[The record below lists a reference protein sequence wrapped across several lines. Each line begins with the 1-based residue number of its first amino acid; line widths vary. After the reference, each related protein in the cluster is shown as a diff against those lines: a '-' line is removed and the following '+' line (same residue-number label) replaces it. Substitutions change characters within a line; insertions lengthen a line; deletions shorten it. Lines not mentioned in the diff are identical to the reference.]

1 MNKNAVFRGCT
12 RPPMFLG
19 VPYIPF
25 FVGAGGVFLL
35 AIYFHIF
42 LLLLEPVVIY
52 IMRMMAKRDEMIF
65 RLLGLN
71 LQFRLRARNRKLHDG
86 VWVFSPNAY
95 RKSRPGGKR
104 SFSGPHIISGKLS
117 GPVAKAAGRRNTT
130 TA

>member
-86 VWVFSPNAY
+86 VWVFRRMRIA
-95 RKSRPGGKR
+95 RVGLVA
-104 SFSGPHIISGKLS
+104 SGRFPARTSS
-117 GPVAKAAGRRNTT
+117 VES
-130 TA
+130 

>member
-1 MNKNAVFRGCT
+1 
-12 RPPMFLG
+12 MFLG

-42 LLLLEPVVIY
+42 LLLLEIPTIY
-52 IMRMMAKRDEMIF
+52 IMRVMAKRDEMIF

-71 LQFRLRARNRKLHDG
+71 LQFRMRARNRKQHDG

-95 RKSRPGGKR
+95 RKSQPGAKR
-104 SFSGPHIISGKLS
+104 SFSGPHIISGRLS
-117 GPVAKAAGRRNTT
+117 GPVVKPGRRDTT

>member
-25 FVGAGGVFLL
+25 FIGAGGVFLL
-35 AIYFHIF
+35 AIYFQIF
-42 LLLLEPVVIY
+42 LLVLEIPVIF

-71 LQFRLRARNRKLHDG
+71 FQFRLRARNKKERDG
-86 VWVFSPNAY
+86 LWVFSPNAY
-95 RKSRPGGKR
+95 RKSQPGSKR
-104 SFSGPHIISGKLS
+104 SFTGPHIISGRLS
-117 GPVAKAAGRRNTT
+117 GPVKSASRNAAKA
-130 TA
+130 

>member
-1 MNKNAVFRGCT
+1 
-12 RPPMFLG
+12 MFLG

-42 LLLLEPVVIY
+42 LLLLEIPTIY
-52 IMRMMAKRDEMIF
+52 IMRVMAKRDEMIF

-71 LQFRLRARNRKLHDG
+71 LQFRLRARNRKQHGG

-95 RKSRPGGKR
+95 RKTQPGAKR
-104 SFSGPHIISGKLS
+104 SLSGPHIISGRLS
-117 GPVAKAAGRRNTT
+117 GPVVKPSARRATT
-130 TA
+130 PA

>member
-25 FVGAGGVFLL
+25 FVGAGGIFLL

-42 LLLLEPVVIY
+42 LLLLEIPTIY
-52 IMRMMAKRDEMIF
+52 IMRVMAKRDEMIF

-71 LQFRLRARNRKLHDG
+71 FQFRLRARNQKQHGG

-95 RKSRPGGKR
+95 RKSQPGGKR
-104 SFSGPHIISGKLS
+104 SFSGPHIISGRLS
-117 GPVAKAAGRRNTT
+117 GPVAKPAGRRAAT

>member
-1 MNKNAVFRGCT
+1 VNKNAVFRGCT

-35 AIYFHIF
+35 AIYFHI
-42 LLLLEPVVIY
+42 LLLVLEVPVIL

-65 RLLGLN
+65 RLLGLSF
-71 LQFRLRARNRKLHDG
+71 QFRFRARNKKEHGG

-95 RKSRPGGKR
+95 RKSQPGAKR
-104 SFSGPHIISGKLS
+104 SFSGPHIISGRLS
-117 GPVAKAAGRRNTT
+117 GPVTKAASRKPT